1 MSDSIHCEL
10 YGHIVPSLIN
20 AFVVTLPANMNSG
33 PDLEPTL
40 QSVPAQSEHDRRM
53 IAIGLVFLRMLCH
66 FFKPQQRLEA
76 KILVLWQQLSVL
88 QQRAPRR
95 RLRLHWA
102 DRSLFI

>member
-1 MSDSIHCEL
+1 
-10 YGHIVPSLIN
+10 
-20 AFVVTLPANMNSG
+20 
-33 PDLEPTL
+33 
-40 QSVPAQSEHDRRM
+40 M
-53 IAIGLVFLRMLCH
+53 IAIGLVFLRMLCD

-76 KILVLWQQLSVL
+76 EILVLRQQLSVL